1 MFDKILVCI
10 DGSENAQKA
19 AEAACQLALKF
30 GSKVTLIDVYTPIP
44 AYSAHVATI
53 EMTPVYEE
61 FDPAIEQRLH
71 DTVEHR
77 TGKIF
82 TDAGLKYETR
92 REMGHPVDKIVDAAE
107 EEKAD
112 LIVMGSRGLGTFQRF
127 LLGSVSDGVL
137 HHAHC
142 PVLIIR

>member
-1 MFDKILVCI
+1 MFNKILVCI
-10 DGSENAQKA
+10 DGSENALKA
-19 AEAACQLALKF
+19 AEAACELAKKF
-30 GSKVTLIDVYTPIP
+30 DSKVTLIDVYTPVP
-44 AYSAHVATI
+44 AYSSHLAAIEVA
-53 EMTPVYEE
+53 PVYEE
-61 FDPAIEQRLH
+61 FDPAVEQRMH

-82 TDAGLKYETR
+82 TDAGLKYDTR
-92 REMGHPVDKIVDAAE
+92 REIGHPVDKIVDAAANE
-107 EEKAD
+107 NAD
-112 LIVMGSRGLGTFQRF
+112 LIVMGSRGLGDFQRF